1 MNSRTFVVV
10 VVVALLVVGEVE
22 GVVVKVAGRVAELRG
37 RRRVEDLWVIS
48 AMRVKWSVRS

>member
-48 AMRVKWSVRS
+48 AMREKWSVRS